1 MRTPPPVVVRCQF
14 GSVWRVFQA
23 VVLGLASSVLV
34 LRWGLH
40 DLSLGESAA
49 HGLYLLC
56 VSMGLVATTVGWRML
71 AARSSELQWSGQA
84 WSLAGAP
91 LKGVDVQLDF
101 GRWMLLQCQ
110 GVPLARQWQAV
121 HEADNRP
128 QWAAWRAA
136 VYCAGRGG
144 PSAQES

>member
-71 AARSSELQWSGQA
+71 AARRVAVERAS
-84 WSLAGAP
+84 
-91 LKGVDVQLDF
+91 VVF
-101 GRWMLLQCQ
+101 GR
-110 GVPLARQWQAV
+110 
-121 HEADNRP
+121 
-128 QWAAWRAA
+128 RAIE
-136 VYCAGRGG
+136 GR
-144 PSAQES
+144 